1 MRVLVT
7 RPGEDGEALANA
19 LEKIGVSAV
28 IEPLL
33 TVKIDKGVEPDFEG
47 VQAVMVTSA
56 NGVRALARCSA
67 RRDIPVFAVGDA
79 TAKTARGAEFKQ
91 VHSASGDVRALADLA
106 IDLLEPEHGSL
117 VHIAGSEVAGD
128 LGGALT
134 KAGFAYRRE
143 VIYEVQPS
151 RTLSASAIAALKG
164 GDIDAVL
171 LFSPRTGET
180 FVHLVRKARLLRV
193 CRQLTIV
200 GLSRAVADTVDEVKW
215 KDVVVAETPTQDAL
229 VERVAKLAGA
239 ELPGAKLDVRVGAGV
254 DAGGSADPV
263 VPETD
268 VAGMVPVPKPVSGGR
283 PVRTVFLTLLAVIV
297 IAGIATAFRPIWG
310 PHAAK
315 VVPWLV
321 EKESN
326 RNRIEAL
333 TSRLARLERDAKAP
347 LPGLEELQAERDRL
361 QKQLNATLGRIE
373 KLETSMEAMRRA
385 VTAFNTAA
393 DNESAQ
399 TLGDLSKRLAEL
411 ERLRSEVAA
420 GTQERIDVLQGRIA
434 ELGRAGPADAAERK
448 RLARY
453 VFVVGQLRDA
463 VKSARPFNAELD
475 TLKTL
480 FGDVDAVN
488 SAVAL
493 LQPHA
498 AKGLETV
505 RGLADRFTDLAGRLV
520 RVEQLPQGEGWVAR
534 TIDRLTQSIK
544 WRQVDQFEGNGIEA
558 VVARSE
564 RALARG
570 DLKLALAELK
580 PLPPPAAAAAAAWIN
595 DAQLLIA
602 VEGKLDALRAHGFQK
617 LEGKRSPK

>member
-19 LEKIGVSAV
+19 LENIGVEPV

-33 TVKIDKGVEPDFEG
+33 TVKIDKGNEPDFEG

-91 VHSASGDVRALADLA
+91 VHSASGDVRALSDLA
-106 IDLLEPEHGSL
+106 IDLLEPERGSL
-117 VHIAGSEVAGD
+117 VHIAGSEIAGD

-229 VERVAKLAGA
+229 VERVAKMAGA
-239 ELPGAKLDVRVGAGV
+239 ELPGVSVGAGV
-254 DAGGSADPV
+254 DAGGSADPA

-268 VAGMVPVPKPVSGGR
+268 AAGMVPPPKRRSGGR

-315 VVPWLV
+315 VAPWLV
-321 EKESN
+321 EKETN

-347 LPGLEELQAERDRL
+347 PPGLEELQAERDRL

-373 KLETSMEAMRRA
+373 KLETSMEAMRRT
-385 VTAFNTAA
+385 VTEFNTAA

-434 ELGRAGPADAAERK
+434 ELGRAGPPDAAERK
-448 RLARY
+448 RLVRY

-463 VKSARPFNAELD
+463 VKSARPFDAELD
-475 TLKTL
+475 TLKSL
-480 FGDVDAVN
+480 FGDIDVVN

-505 RGLADRFTDLAGRLV
+505 RSLGDRFTDLAGRLV
-520 RVEQLPQGEGWVAR
+520 RVEQLPQGEGWVER
-534 TIDRLTQSIK
+534 TIERLTQSIK
-544 WRQVDQFEGNGIEA
+544 WRRVDQFEGTGIEA
-558 VVARSE
+558 IVARSE

-570 DLKLALAELK
+570 DLKAAVAELK
-580 PLPPPAAAAAAAWIN
+580 LLPLPAAAIAGAWIN

-602 VEGKLDALRAHGFQK
+602 VDGKLDALRAHGFQK